1 MDGYSHERSAIR
13 IDYVTVLF
21 AASQIEQC
29 FSTATL
35 PAIYFSAICGIVSPI
50 TLNVFVQK
58 EWRNTWKQHGWAL
71 HVVYQAR
78 GNLGHLLFFMTS
90 NRLPKK
96 RSTCVYIYIYN
107 CRWAKL
113 SAWWSASRLG
123 APSSIQAYTT
133 YMCYNYVYSNMY
145 IYIYICSWHSFQ
157 SSIYIHEHFMKTN
170 LNLNQSFPQQTSS

>member
-1 MDGYSHERSAIR
+1 MLQCCLLPRKLSSVSQLPHFQRFIFRPSVALFHRSLWTFSSKKSGGIR
-13 IDYVTVLF
+13 ENNTGGLCMLF
-21 AASQIEQC
+21 TRREEIWVIC
-29 FSTATL
+29 FSL
-35 PAIYFSAICGIVSPI
+35 WPRIGS
-50 TLNVFVQK
+50 QK
-58 EWRNTWKQHGWAL
+58 KGV
-71 HVVYQAR
+71 HV
-78 GNLGHLLFFMTS
+78 
-90 NRLPKK
+90 
-96 RSTCVYIYIYN
+96 YIYN

>member
-35 PAIYFSAICGIVSPI
+35 PAFFFLPSIYGIVSPI
-50 TLNVFVQK
+50 TLTLWPRIGSQK
-58 EWRNTWKQHGWAL
+58 KG
-71 HVVYQAR
+71 
-78 GNLGHLLFFMTS
+78 
-90 NRLPKK
+90 
-96 RSTCVYIYIYN
+96 
-107 CRWAKL
+107 WAKL

-145 IYIYICSWHSFQ
+145 TYIYVADIASNQAFVYMNTSWKPILISTN
-157 SSIYIHEHFMKTN
+157 HFLSKLVVKLVSWKHDTN
-170 LNLNQSFPQQTSS
+170 